1 MEDITEVEYIKTET
15 TWLDK
20 THGSLEG
27 ETTKLQDKICKT
39 VFFFFFHQMMAD
51 TKPKIFSNANMVVG

>member
-20 THGSLEG
+20 THGYLEG

-39 VFFFFFHQMMAD
+39 VFFHQMMAD
-51 TKPKIFSNANMVVG
+51 TKPKIFSNANIVG